1 MTAVDDGLCAF
12 YTERLWQLLPELYR
26 TADSTSLDAPGPLRE
41 VVARIGTQVAVV
53 RRSIDRLWEDQS
65 IETCADWVI
74 PYIGDLLSA
83 GLVDNQDPLSQRR
96 DVAKTIHYR
105 RRKGTV
111 QVLEELAG
119 DITGWTAHVQES
131 MHGLARS
138 RHGLDPAI
146 GNAGTASALAAAE
159 SLRGL
164 LTGTPAGG
172 VVDLRNPHGAAL
184 ADTAFDES
192 FHSADV
198 RRGQGALG
206 HHAIPTL
213 LAFVWR
219 LRSFAVAGSTPV
231 PVAGTV
237 DAWGFDPTGREIPLF
252 LPPGETTDPFA
263 DDWTPAREW
272 EVPGPLTTSLLRA
285 LSDQGAVP
293 PLPPRPPYPA
303 TSVPPAFDLGAA
315 GAGAEVEPERG
326 RFRVAGAAPATVSYH
341 YGFPALLGAGPYDRD
356 LLGDPPATVGAETIV
371 AGGDGLAAALAA
383 VGSTGTVTV
392 GDSRTYT
399 AVGTATPVQ
408 QLLVRAGA
416 RCRPVLRPP
425 DGSNPWIF
433 TAAPDAEELV
443 LDGLLV
449 SGTDIV
455 LRGAFAR
462 VRITACTLDPGS
474 AMPDGALRHALDG
487 RPLSPCRVWIEA
499 DPAAESAGAIGELV
513 VDHCVIGP
521 IRTRLGGAVEAVT
534 ISDSVVQGLRGP
546 PTLTVFDPLLLAD
559 GLLAGRPAVSGGPV
573 FPLSAALLAG
583 HPAIEAPLQSYVT
596 AAPAERPGAL
606 PAAVLEALDEVVA
619 GAELFNA
626 GLLGDVA
633 VSPEVDALANAR
645 TLDAPA
651 QQQLNLGVL
660 QDAYPVALAPA
671 AIAVSAALVTL
682 ERVTVLGR
690 LVAERLEC
698 TDSILAGF
706 TAVADTSDGAVA
718 TSAYLG
724 GSALPP
730 TARSAPVL
738 AAAGLFESTDFGHP
752 GYGRLLETADAAIA
766 SGGGATGTASIL
778 TGAVSGSE
786 MGAYSSDLNL
796 LREQALLVKYGD
808 YMPLGLEPVIVHVT

>member
-1 MTAVDDGLCAF
+1 MTAVDDGHSAF

-26 TADSTSLDAPGPLRE
+26 TADTASLDAPGPLRE

-74 PYIGDLLSA
+74 PYLGDLLGA
-83 GLVDNQDPLSQRR
+83 GLVNDQDPLSQRR

-119 DITGWTAHVQES
+119 DVTGWTAHVEES
-131 MHGLARS
+131 MRGLARS
-138 RHGLDPAI
+138 RHSLDPAV
-146 GNAGTASALAAAE
+146 GNAGTASALTGAE
-159 SLRGL
+159 GLRGP

-172 VVDLRNPHGAAL
+172 VADLRNPHGAAL

-192 FHSADV
+192 FHTVDV

-213 LAFVWR
+213 LVFVWR

-237 DAWGFDPTGREIPLF
+237 DSWGFDPTGREIPLF
-252 LPPGETTDPFA
+252 LPPGETTDPYA

-285 LSDQGAVP
+285 LSDQGTVP

-303 TSVPPAFDLGAA
+303 TSVPPAFDLGSA
-315 GAGAEVEPERG
+315 GAGADVDPERG

-341 YGFPALLGAGPYDRD
+341 YGFPALLGAGTYDRG
-356 LLGDPPATVGAETIV
+356 LLGDPPATVGSEAVVTDG
-371 AGGDGLAAALAA
+371 AGLDAALAA
-383 VGSTGTVTV
+383 GSTGTVTV
-392 GDSRTYT
+392 ADSRTYT
-399 AVGTATPVQ
+399 AVGAAPPVEQ
-408 QLLVRAGA
+408 VLVRAGA

-425 DGSNPWIF
+425 DDGSSWIF
-433 TAAPDAEELV
+433 TAAPGAEELI
-443 LDGLLV
+443 LDGLFV
-449 SGTDIV
+449 TGTDIV
-455 LRGAFAR
+455 LRGAFPR

-474 AMPDGALRHALDG
+474 ATSDGGLLQALDG
-487 RPLSPCRVWIEA
+487 RPLRPCRLWIEA
-499 DPAAESAGAIGELV
+499 DPEGGTTGAIGELV
-513 VDHCVIGP
+513 VDRCVLGP
-521 IRTRLGGAVEAVT
+521 IRTRLGGAVDAVT
-534 ISDSVVQGLRGP
+534 ISDSVVQGLPGP
-546 PTLTVFDPLLLAD
+546 PTLTVFDPLLLAE
-559 GLLAGRPAVSGGPV
+559 GLLAGRPAASGAPV

-583 HPAIEAPLQSYVT
+583 HPTIEAPLQSYVT
-596 AAPAERPGAL
+596 SAPADRSGGL
-606 PAAVLEALDEVVA
+606 PTPVLDALDEVVA
-619 GAELFNA
+619 GARLFNA
-626 GLLGDVA
+626 ELLGDVA

-645 TLDAPA
+645 TLDAPS
-651 QQQLNLGVL
+651 QQRLNLGVL

-671 AIAVSAALVTL
+671 AIAVSAGKVTL

-690 LVAERLEC
+690 LAADSLEC

-718 TSAYLG
+718 TSAYLD
-724 GSALPP
+724 GSVLPP
-730 TARSAPVL
+730 TARSAPLL
-738 AAAGLFESTDFGHP
+738 AAAGLFESTDLGHP
-752 GYGRLLETADAAIA
+752 GYGRLLETADAEIV
-766 SGGGATGTASIL
+766 SGSGATDTASIV
-778 TGAVSGSE
+778 TGAASGSE
-786 MGAYSSDLNL
+786 MGAYSSDLNP
-796 LREQALLVKYGD
+796 LREQALLDKYGD

>member
-1 MTAVDDGLCAF
+1 MTAVDDGLSAF
-12 YTERLWQLLPELYR
+12 YAERLWQLLPELYR
-26 TADSTSLDAPGPLRE
+26 TADTASPDAPGPLRE
-41 VVARIGTQVAVV
+41 VVTRIGTQVAVV

-131 MHGLARS
+131 MRGLARS
-138 RHGLDPAI
+138 RHSLDPAI

-303 TSVPPAFDLGAA
+303 TSVPPAFDLGTA
-315 GAGAEVEPERG
+315 GVGADVEPERG
-326 RFRVAGAAPATVSYH
+326 RFSVAGAAPATVSYH

-356 LLGDPPATVGAETIV
+356 LLGDPPATVGAETVV
-371 AGGDGLAAALAA
+371 AGGDGLPAALAA
-383 VGSTGTVTV
+383 AGSTGTVTV

-425 DGSNPWIF
+425 DGSSPWIF

-443 LDGLLV
+443 LDGLVGERHRHRPARRLPSRPHHRLHARPRFGHARRCASPRARRTTAEPV
-449 SGTDIV
+449 SGMDRGRSGGRERRRDRRARRRPLRDRADPHAPRRRGRGGDDQRQRRAGPPGSPDADGLRPAAPRRGAARRPPDG
-455 LRGAFAR
+455 LRGAR
-462 VRITACTLDPGS
+462 L
-474 AMPDGALRHALDG
+474 
-487 RPLSPCRVWIEA
+487 
-499 DPAAESAGAIGELV
+499 PAV
-513 VDHCVIGP
+513 
-521 IRTRLGGAVEAVT
+521 GGAP
-534 ISDSVVQGLRGP
+534 R
-546 PTLTVFDPLLLAD
+546 
-559 GLLAGRPAVSGGPV
+559 RPS
-573 FPLSAALLAG
+573 
-583 HPAIEAPLQSYVT
+583 H
-596 AAPAERPGAL
+596 
-606 PAAVLEALDEVVA
+606 D
-619 GAELFNA
+619 
-626 GLLGDVA
+626 
-633 VSPEVDALANAR
+633 
-645 TLDAPA
+645 
-651 QQQLNLGVL
+651 
-660 QDAYPVALAPA
+660 
-671 AIAVSAALVTL
+671 
-682 ERVTVLGR
+682 
-690 LVAERLEC
+690 
-698 TDSILAGF
+698 
-706 TAVADTSDGAVA
+706 
-718 TSAYLG
+718 
-724 GSALPP
+724 
-730 TARSAPVL
+730 
-738 AAAGLFESTDFGHP
+738 
-752 GYGRLLETADAAIA
+752 
-766 SGGGATGTASIL
+766 
-778 TGAVSGSE
+778 
-786 MGAYSSDLNL
+786 
-796 LREQALLVKYGD
+796 
-808 YMPLGLEPVIVHVT
+808 